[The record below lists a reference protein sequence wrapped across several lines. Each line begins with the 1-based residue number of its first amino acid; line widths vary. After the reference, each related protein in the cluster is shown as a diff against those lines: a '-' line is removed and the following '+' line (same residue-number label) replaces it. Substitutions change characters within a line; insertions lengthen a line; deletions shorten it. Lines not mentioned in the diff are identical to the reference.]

1 MAHMC
6 LTHTREYTHITH
18 RGRFNS
24 DTTEGEEVEMGKTLP
39 EAPFVFGTA
48 VEFIIQTGT
57 LPRV

>member
-1 MAHMC
+1 MEYMC
-6 LTHTREYTHITH
+6 LTHTHEYTHITH

-24 DTTEGEEVEMGKTLP
+24 DTTEGEEAEMGKTLP
-39 EAPFVFGTA
+39 AAPLVFGTA